1 MKIRELFESKVTRDI
16 PPVVYFHE
24 QSAEKIADEVG
35 EYIITGG
42 YKPEDPRFARS
53 KDGIHEE
60 MVRLLKNLKSG
71 LDKVGGPGD
80 PACWISG
87 YYGSGKSSF
96 AKLLGLGLDGHKLP
110 DGSLLSDAL
119 LARDTSPLAADLR
132 DAWKALVAG
141 RTTMAVA
148 FDIGAVARDGEHVH
162 SAIVRQVQLRLGYCS
177 TSNLVASFELKLEID
192 RDYEGFLAAAAR
204 VLKKPW
210 PELKHSQLAD
220 TYFSQAMHAFDGDLY
235 LEPTTWLDTQSL
247 AQRDQATA
255 VIDSVRAIQDMLTQR
270 APGRTVFLVVDE
282 VSQYVHDDGDRM
294 LKLQSFVS
302 ELGQRLRGGAWLLA
316 TGQQK
321 LDEAA
326 GIGLAK
332 LKDRFPERLRVHL
345 SSANIRD
352 VVHRRLLKKKPEHER
367 LLREAF
373 QKYRPALVL
382 GGYKCEAITQDDFLE
397 VYPML
402 PEQIELLLAITT
414 ALRNQKNR
422 AQGDSHAIRGLLQ
435 LLGELFRE
443 QKLADAEV
451 GDLVT
456 LESIYEVLRTSLDAD
471 VQTSLLRALDHCARE
486 KDLIAAR
493 SVKAVAL
500 LELIQGE
507 QATTAELV
515 AKSLYPRLGHP
526 SLVSETTEALERPRA
541 ASLLTY
547 SEKLGFKLQSPAGQE
562 WDRERGDFS
571 ASSDQISAIVREAL
585 DRLSAELPRP
595 KLQGR
600 PFPWIVFFSDGR
612 HAHDVRLK
620 NVTADAVV
628 TVDFRWVSASERGDE
643 EWIRRSTQDDALK
656 ERFLWVAGGSGQT
669 EDLIRRLVQSRRMIE
684 RYSSK
689 RETLAESRRRLL
701 HEEEIIKEE
710 LEGQLYKTVQQAF
723 QGGTLYFAG
732 RPYPARE
739 EGTSVETTLHAFAEK
754 RLRELYPQYIDI
766 SIDPREMVQLL
777 QPQLTGPSV
786 KFFETGLGILSLDAG
801 RAQPTCEGAVPR
813 RVFEAIKKAGGIQGT
828 NLLGQLGRPPF
839 GYPADV
845 VQACVAGL
853 LRAKRVRIEMEG
865 GVVATSLQ
873 DPGVFALFDKAQ
885 GFRKATF
892 FPVVDITF
900 TQKDINRIC
909 TVLETYLG
917 VTLDRESD
925 AVANCIFSP
934 RLDAQRERLRKLE
947 ARFVEVPGQRPFPAA
962 LDSFG
967 RALEACRASRAVDPT
982 VVAALKNLD
991 ALRDGFESL
1000 GRMESELDAE
1010 AVADLKVAHT
1020 ALTEH
1025 IAQLDALGALGEARE
1040 GAERLRAHFA
1050 GDRPWIDARAL
1061 RAPVE
1066 RITAQYRE
1074 TRKSLLSTEEVKA
1087 EAVRQEI
1094 KRRQGFE
1101 RLGPDQAHVVLRP
1114 ITEAVTRTTPEAV
1127 APKLE
1132 QIRDGFPARL
1142 ARAKEIANDLLDE
1155 ALRVEEPKAPPIVK
1169 VDLRLHGRELETP
1182 AQLEALLKEIE
1193 TRLAP
1198 LVAEK
1203 KRVRLV

>member
-1 MKIRELFESKVTRDI
+1 MKIRELFEGIVTRDI

-24 QSAEKIADEVG
+24 QSPEKIRDEVG

-302 ELGQRLRGGAWLLA
+302 ELGQRLKGGAWLLA

-321 LDEAA
+321 LDEGA

-332 LKDRFPERLRVHL
+332 LKDRFPSALRVHL

-367 LLREAF
+367 LLRDAF
-373 QKYRPALVL
+373 HKHRPALML
-382 GGYKCEAITQDDFLE
+382 GAYKCEAITEDDFLE

-402 PEQIELLLAITT
+402 PEQIDLLLRITT
-414 ALRNQKNR
+414 ALRAHVNR

-451 GDLVT
+451 GELVT
-456 LESIYEVLRTSLDAD
+456 LESIYEVLHTALDAD

-486 KDLIAAR
+486 KDDTAAR
-493 SVKAVAL
+493 AVKAVAL
-500 LELIQGE
+500 LELIQE
-507 QATTAELV
+507 FLPTTGELV
-515 AKSLYPRLGHP
+515 AKSLYPRLGQAP
-526 SLVSETTEALERPRA
+526 QIGEMTEALERLRA
-541 ASLLTY
+541 ASLLSY

-562 WDRERGDFS
+562 WDRERADLR
-571 ASSDQISAIVREAL
+571 ASSDQISEAVREAL
-585 DRLSAELPRP
+585 TRLTAELPRP

-600 PFPWIVFFSDGR
+600 PFPWVVFFSDAR

-620 NVTADAVV
+620 NVAADAVV
-628 TVDFRWVSASERGDE
+628 TVDFRWIPIAERGDD
-643 EWIRRSTQDDALK
+643 EWIRRTTQDELLK
-656 ERFLWVAGGSGQT
+656 ERFVWIASGSGQT
-669 EDLIRRLVQSRRMIE
+669 EDLIRRLVQSRRMIAN
-684 RYSSK
+684 YAPK
-689 RETLAESRRRLL
+689 RETLSEARRRLL
-701 HEEEIIKEE
+701 HEEEITKEE
-710 LEGQLYKTVQQAF
+710 LESQLYKAVQQAF
-723 QGGTLYFAG
+723 QAGTLYFAG
-732 RPYPARE
+732 RPYAARE
-739 EGTSVETTLHAFAEK
+739 EGSNVETTLHAFAEK
-754 RLRELYPQYIDI
+754 RLKELYPQYVEI
-766 SIDPREMVQLL
+766 SILPAEIAQLL
-777 QPQLTGPSV
+777 QPQLAGPSA
-786 KFFETGLGILSLDAG
+786 KFFEKGLGILSLDAG
-801 RAQPTCEGAVPR
+801 RIQPTCEGAVPR
-813 RVFEAIKKAGGIQGT
+813 RVLEAIKKAGGLQGGS
-828 NLLGQLGRPPF
+828 LLAQLGRPPF
-839 GYPADV
+839 GYAVDV

-853 LRAKRVRIEMEG
+853 LRAGKIRIEIDG
-865 GVVATSLQ
+865 GGVATSVR
-873 DPGVFALFDKAQ
+873 DPGVQALFDKDRD
-885 GFRKATF
+885 FRKATF
-892 FPVVDITF
+892 FPLLEENI
-900 TQKDINRIC
+900 TQKDRNRIC
-909 TVLETYLG
+909 VVLETYLG

-925 AVANCIFSP
+925 AIADCIFG
-934 RLDAQRERLRKLE
+934 RFGAQRERLRRLE
-947 ARFVEVPGQRPFPAA
+947 ARFVQVPGQRQFPES
-962 LDSFG
+962 LEKFG
-967 RALEACRASRAVDPT
+967 RALEACRASRQVDPT
-982 VVAALKNLD
+982 VLAAFQHLN
-991 ALRDGFESL
+991 ALRDGFETL
-1000 GRMESELDAE
+1000 GRMESELDEPALCALKLAQLTLSEHAAQLE
-1010 AVADLKVAHT
+1010 AV
-1020 ALTEH
+1020 
-1025 IAQLDALGALGEARE
+1025 GALGEVSE
-1040 GAERLRAHFA
+1040 DEKRLRTQLAA
-1050 GDRPWIDARAL
+1050 DRPWIDAQAL
-1061 RAPVE
+1061 TAPIA
-1066 RITAQYRE
+1066 RITTQYRA
-1074 TRKSLLSTEEVKA
+1074 TRKSLQGAEELQA

-1094 KRRQGFE
+1094 KRRPGFE
-1101 RLGPDQAHVVLRP
+1101 LLSPKQAHDVLTP
-1114 ITEAVTRTTPEAV
+1114 ILRAINDTTPDAV
-1127 APKLE
+1127 APRLE
-1132 QIRDGFPARL
+1132 HIRDGFAARL
-1142 ARAKEIANDLLDE
+1142 ARARELANEIFDE
-1155 ALRVEEPKAPPIVK
+1155 ERDKDKAKPIPTVK

-1198 LVAEK
+1198 LVGEK

>member
-1 MKIRELFESKVTRDI
+1 MKIRELFEGIVTRDI

-24 QSAEKIADEVG
+24 QSPEKIRDEVG

-53 KDGIHEE
+53 KNGIHEE
-60 MVRLLKNLKSG
+60 MVRLLGNLRSE
-71 LDKVGGPGD
+71 LDKKGGPD
-80 PACWISG
+80 LPACWISG
-87 YYGSGKSSF
+87 YFGSGKSSF
-96 AKLLGLGLDGHKLP
+96 AKLLALGLDGRKLP
-110 DGSLLSDAL
+110 DGSLLSEAL
-119 LARDTSPLAADLR
+119 LARDTSPLSADLTA
-132 DAWKALVAG
+132 AWAALVAG
-141 RTTMAVA
+141 RTPMAVA

-162 SAIVRQVQLRLGYCS
+162 AAIVRQVQLRLRYCS
-177 TSNLVASFELKLEID
+177 TSNLVAGFELKLELD
-192 RDYEGFLAAAAR
+192 GQYEAFLGAAAR

-210 PELKHSQLAD
+210 SELKDSHLAD
-220 TYFSQAMHAFDGDLY
+220 THFSHAMYALDPERY
-235 LEPTTWLDTQSL
+235 LEPTSWLDTQSL

-255 VIDSVRAIQDMLTQR
+255 VIDSVRAIESMLAQR

-282 VSQYVHDDGDRM
+282 VSQYVHDNLDRM
-294 LKLQSFVS
+294 LKLQSFVA
-302 ELGQRLRGGAWLLA
+302 ELGSRLKGGAWLLA

-321 LDEAA
+321 LDDAA
-326 GIGLAK
+326 GIALAK
-332 LKDRFPERLRVHL
+332 LKDRFPERLRIHL

-367 LLREAF
+367 SLREAF

-382 GGYKCEAITQDDFLE
+382 GGYKCEAITEDDFVE

-486 KDLIAAR
+486 KDLVGAR

-500 LELIQGE
+500 LEVIQGD

-515 AKSLYPRLGHP
+515 AQCLYARLGQG
-526 SLVSETTEALERPRA
+526 SLVSETTEALERLRA
-541 ASLLTY
+541 ASLLSY

-562 WDRERGDFS
+562 WDRERSDFS
-571 ASSDQISAIVREAL
+571 ASSDQISSILREAL
-585 DRLSAELPRP
+585 ERLAADIPRP

-600 PFPWIVFFSDGR
+600 PFPWIVYFSDGR

-628 TVDFRWVSASERGDE
+628 TVDFRWVSAGERGDE
-643 EWIRRSTQDDALK
+643 EWIRRSTQEDTLK

-669 EDLIRRLVQSRRMIE
+669 EDLIRRLVQSRRMID
-684 RYSSK
+684 RYASK

-701 HEEEIIKEE
+701 HEEEITKEE

-723 QGGTLYFAG
+723 QTGTLYFAG

-739 EGTSVETTLHAFAEK
+739 EGTTVETTLHAFAEK

-766 SIDPREMVQLL
+766 SIDPREMAQLL

-813 RVFEAIKKAGGIQGT
+813 RVFEAIKKAGGIQGSS
-828 NLLGQLGRPPF
+828 LLGQLGRPPF

-865 GVVATSLQ
+865 GVVATSPQ

-909 TVLETYLG
+909 GVL
-917 VTLDRESD
+917 
-925 AVANCIFSP
+925 
-934 RLDAQRERLRKLE
+934 
-947 ARFVEVPGQRPFPAA
+947 
-962 LDSFG
+962 G
-967 RALEACRASRAVDPT
+967 RTSASRSTARATLSPT
-982 VVAALKNLD
+982 ASSHPASTRSASACASSKPASSRSLVRGRSPSPWRNSVAPSKPVAPRARSIRRCSRRSSTSKLCATALKAWD
-991 ALRDGFESL
+991 AWSP
-1000 GRMESELDAE
+1000 SS
-1010 AVADLKVAHT
+1010 T
-1020 ALTEH
+1020 
-1025 IAQLDALGALGEARE
+1025 
-1040 GAERLRAHFA
+1040 
-1050 GDRPWIDARAL
+1050 PW
-1061 RAPVE
+1061 P
-1066 RITAQYRE
+1066 
-1074 TRKSLLSTEEVKA
+1074 S
-1087 EAVRQEI
+1087 
-1094 KRRQGFE
+1094 
-1101 RLGPDQAHVVLRP
+1101 
-1114 ITEAVTRTTPEAV
+1114 RTS
-1127 APKLE
+1127 K
-1132 QIRDGFPARL
+1132 
-1142 ARAKEIANDLLDE
+1142 
-1155 ALRVEEPKAPPIVK
+1155 
-1169 VDLRLHGRELETP
+1169 
-1182 AQLEALLKEIE
+1182 
-1193 TRLAP
+1193 
-1198 LVAEK
+1198 
-1203 KRVRLV
+1203 